1 LGVPYQDIHDTS
13 LGARLLTQAQ
23 RATLAQYNLVWA
35 TSPFQQQALA
45 KTYGVRPEAIHAL
58 PNLVRVP
65 AQVKASARTAGELRA
80 LLVARLVPTKGIET
94 AIRALQALPDRPWRL
109 RIVGEGEPKYETSLR
124 NLARDLRVQP
134 RVDFVGAI
142 SPAKLSDEY
151 EAADVLLLPSWYE
164 AFGIV
169 LVQAMA
175 AGVPC
180 VASNVGGIPSVVRD
194 GETGVLFP
202 PGDSGAL
209 AAALRQFEDA
219 SLRQQFGE
227 RGRTEARRFDLE
239 TRFDD
244 LFAMYQRTLALA
256 RG

>member
-1 LGVPYQDIHDTS
+1 
-13 LGARLLTQAQ
+13 
-23 RATLAQYNLVWA
+23 
-35 TSPFQQQALA
+35 
-45 KTYGVRPEAIHAL
+45 
-58 PNLVRVP
+58 
-65 AQVKASARTAGELRA
+65 
-80 LLVARLVPTKGIET
+80 
-94 AIRALQALPDRPWRL
+94 
-109 RIVGEGEPKYETSLR
+109 
-124 NLARDLRVQP
+124 
-134 RVDFVGAI
+134 
-142 SPAKLSDEY
+142 
-151 EAADVLLLPSWYE
+151 
-164 AFGIV
+164 
-169 LVQAMA
+169 MA